1 MFAYLFEKELGL
13 NIGIPVSG
21 GAGNTNDGNTARKFF
36 RYSKK
41 TSSIS
46 GINLEIIERLCVLL
60 DAINSG
66 FILDAKAFTEYAL
79 DTARKYVNK
88 YPWFYMPVSMHIL
101 LIHGGAMIRNFH
113 NIPLGA
119 LSEEAQESKN
129 KEFKHARIFHTRK
142 TSMINCN
149 QDLLQNILASSDP
162 KMATINLNKQP
173 VKKENELRP
182 VVKSLF
188 LNKDMASAWDEDD
201 YESENE
207 ECASDEGEPMDEYD
221 GQNEFI
227 DEYCNDDI
235 EDETNENEINQE
247 VDQEIE
253 TIQTDGIN
261 EDIWML
267 YNEAANYEV

>member
-1 MFAYLFEKELGL
+1 
-13 NIGIPVSG
+13 
-21 GAGNTNDGNTARKFF
+21 
-36 RYSKK
+36 
-41 TSSIS
+41 
-46 GINLEIIERLCVLL
+46 
-60 DAINSG
+60 
-66 FILDAKAFTEYAL
+66 
-79 DTARKYVNK
+79 
-88 YPWFYMPVSMHIL
+88 
-101 LIHGGAMIRNFH
+101 
-113 NIPLGA
+113 
-119 LSEEAQESKN
+119 
-129 KEFKHARIFHTRK
+129 
-142 TSMINCN
+142 MINCN